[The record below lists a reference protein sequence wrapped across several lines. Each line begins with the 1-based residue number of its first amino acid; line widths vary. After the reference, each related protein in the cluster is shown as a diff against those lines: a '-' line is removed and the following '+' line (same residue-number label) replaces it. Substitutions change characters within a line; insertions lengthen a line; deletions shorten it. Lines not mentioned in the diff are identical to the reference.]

1 MEQNNEN
8 TETESCEKRFTQL
21 QSQSEQQ
28 NDRLKR
34 LLETVESKFFMLM

>member
-8 TETESCEKRFTQL
+8 TEIESCEKRFTQL

-28 NDRLKR
+28 
-34 LLETVESKFFMLM
+34 TVESKFFMLM